1 MSRKRNYDGWRD
13 TPVWKHWG
21 RFWAWTAL
29 WCFLMW
35 VALLHYGNYEIFWGS
50 QLLWGVYCLFA
61 FVKAPGKD
69 WSSTDTVLFR
79 TGLVAATWFF
89 GSRGWI
95 DEIVIGYLF
104 IMGFPLAF
112 YGLAC
117 CWLML
122 PRVLTRPV
130 EDFFGPEKKRAR

>member
-1 MSRKRNYDGWRD
+1 MGLD
-13 TPVWKHWG
+13 
-21 RFWAWTAL
+21 
-29 WCFLMW
+29 CF
-35 VALLHYGNYEIFWGS
+35 VVFSHVGALLHYGNYEIFWGS